1 MGVPDEARPG
11 CGRSVM
17 SQMPR
22 PYGRAGLPY
31 RPGRHLQD
39 PQAPR
44 TAHRLA
50 AAAAGPLRRR
60 GIRPVHRPL
69 RIRRRPVRRSR
80 QPRAQPLPTAS
91 ASKATSLKPCG
102 GHAIDL
108 KATVNPER
116 RSGKQ
121 APPTAA
127 PLRPGF
133 HRLMDNCVREGAS
146 DRGLPGT
153 RPRRPGF
160 QRPGCRNR
168 GRGYP
173 VVDAVSWLML
183 PIRCCVW
190 IWMQSR
196 GLIPE
201 AAGTGRACP

>member
-69 RIRRRPVRRSR
+69 RIRRRPVPRSR

-91 ASKATSLKPCG
+91 ASKATSLKPRG
-102 GHAIDL
+102 GCANLRQTRGLD
-108 KATVNPER
+108 PER
-116 RSGKQ
+116 RSGKL

-133 HRLMDNCVREGAS
+133 HRLMDNCVRERTSG
-146 DRGLPGT
+146 RGLPGM

-160 QRPGCRNR
+160 RSPGCRNR

-183 PIRCCVW
+183 PIR
-190 IWMQSR
+190 
-196 GLIPE
+196 PE
-201 AAGTGRACP
+201 IRTFADAKPLLSLLQPG